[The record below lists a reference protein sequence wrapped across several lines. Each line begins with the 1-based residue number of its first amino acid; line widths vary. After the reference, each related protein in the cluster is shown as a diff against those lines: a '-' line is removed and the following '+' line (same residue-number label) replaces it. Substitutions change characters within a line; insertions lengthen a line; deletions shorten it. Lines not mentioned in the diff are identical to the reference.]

1 MPDWIINFIAFAGAY
16 GLMEFVA
23 WSNHKYI
30 MHGFGWF
37 LHKSHHVN
45 RGGWFEWNDVYFV
58 IYAAISMTLCY
69 FGWSRQG
76 GMDYRFWMG
85 CGVAAYGFTYFL
97 LHDIFIHNRIKL
109 FRKVRWKYFEA
120 MRRAHKIHHKHIEKE
135 NGEEFGMLLFSK
147 KYFKI
152 LDAKSLFEKANS
164 KA

>member
-1 MPDWIINFIAFAGAY
+1 MTDILINILAFLGAY
-16 GLMEFVA
+16 AGMEFVA

-45 RGGWFEWNDVYFV
+45 RGSWWEWNDVYFV
-58 IYAAISMTLCY
+58 VYAAISMSLCY
-69 FGWSRQG
+69 FGWENL
-76 GMDYRFWMG
+76 DYRFWMG

-109 FRKVRWKYFEA
+109 FRRTRWRYFEA
-120 MRRAHKIHHKHIEKE
+120 MKRAHKIHHKHLGKDH
-135 NGEEFGMLLFSK
+135 GEEFGMLLFSK

-152 LDAKSLFEKANS
+152 LDAKSLFEKANRIE
-164 KA
+164 